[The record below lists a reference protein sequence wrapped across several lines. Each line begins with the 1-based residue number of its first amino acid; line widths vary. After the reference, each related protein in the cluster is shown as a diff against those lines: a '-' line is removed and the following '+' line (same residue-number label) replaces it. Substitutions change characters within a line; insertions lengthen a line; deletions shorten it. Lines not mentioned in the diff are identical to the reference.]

1 MNTATCGIME
11 SMKINA
17 GVLVKLQ
24 KIITPALTILGKGH
38 NSHATLKIGDYL
50 VSIPK
55 KALGELGKT
64 FPKSEELSL
73 SLIDLG
79 EIYAKSLRV
88 DWPNG
93 YITLTDEINCSY
105 APPHAPTNATIPALD
120 VTQMIEI
127 ADTPGTG
134 KEKAMQILGG
144 TAQEAQDSIVLEKI
158 DKAWAD
164 CTKRSRAI
172 CSLAHGKDPKYSWRK
187 ADNGEALEGIVWN
200 ANKLTKAMKS
210 YSKLGGDFGLEVE
223 VLRDD
228 ALLKCNDAENDLF
241 SDIEELKEVQ
251 EEYTKIYDD
260 LCENDNQVLVGEVRY
275 AFFDLRES
283 HQAWS
288 DSIGS
293 GDDTKWDIYQE
304 MKKTANDSFYT
315 HFKIDPVYTSYNPV
329 VDPAATITLKLK
341 DAEDAEK
348 ALKEVNARLRTLS
361 ESIFGVNNLAA
372 ALTAPQTIIEEE

>member
-11 SMKINA
+11 SMKIKA
-17 GVLVKLQ
+17 GVLVELQ
-24 KIITPALTILGKGH
+24 KIITPALTLLGKGH
-38 NSHATLKIGDYL
+38 NSHATLKVGDYL

-55 KALGELGKT
+55 KALGKLGKT
-64 FPKSEELSL
+64 FSKSEELSL

-93 YITLTDEINCSY
+93 YIALTDEVSAND
-105 APPHAPTNATIPALD
+105 APYNATPAPLN
-120 VTQMIEI
+120 VAQMIDI
-127 ADTPGTG
+127 VDTPGTG
-134 KEKAMQILGG
+134 REKAMQILGE

-164 CTKRSRAI
+164 CAKRSRAI
-172 CSLAHGKDPKYSWRK
+172 YSWAHGKDPRHTWKK
-187 ADNGEALEGIVWN
+187 VETDEAQERIVWN
-200 ANKLTKAMKS
+200 GNKLTKAMKS
-210 YSKLGGDFGLEVE
+210 YSKLGGDFGLEVK
-223 VLRDD
+223 VLLDD
-228 ALLKCNDAENDLF
+228 ALLKRNDAENDLF
-241 SDIEELKEVQ
+241 PDIEELKEVQ
-251 EEYTKIYDD
+251 EEHTKIYDD
-260 LCENDNQVLVGEVRY
+260 LCENDNHVLVGEVRY
-275 AFFDLRES
+275 AFFDLRDA
-283 HQAWS
+283 HQAWA

-293 GDDTKWDIYQE
+293 GDDTKWDEYQE

-315 HFKIDPVYTSYNPV
+315 HFKIDPVYTSYNYEIN
-329 VDPAATITLKLK
+329 PAATITIKLK